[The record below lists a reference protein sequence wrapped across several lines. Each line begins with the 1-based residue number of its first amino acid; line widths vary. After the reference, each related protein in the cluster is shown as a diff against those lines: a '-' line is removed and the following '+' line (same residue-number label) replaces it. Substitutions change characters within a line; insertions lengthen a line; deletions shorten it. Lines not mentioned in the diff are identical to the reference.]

1 MNPSGKGKSQGDDEK
16 ELVVNR
22 ESWYRPNI

>member
-1 MNPSGKGKSQGDDEK
+1 MNARGKGKSQGDDEK

>member
-1 MNPSGKGKSQGDDEK
+1 MNARGKGKSQGDDEK
-16 ELVVNR
+16 ELVMNR